1 MASIRL
7 EDEGVDFHTIHK
19 KSHDIVYRAYNRLY
33 IFICLLRKLAEDVNA
48 AEWRDGVLTVRMH
61 GNQSPLR

>member
-1 MASIRL
+1 MASIRIA
-7 EDEGVDFHTIHK
+7 DEGVDGRTIHK
-19 KSHDIVYRAYNRLY
+19 KSHDIVYRAHHRLY

-61 GNQSPLR
+61 GNQSPPR